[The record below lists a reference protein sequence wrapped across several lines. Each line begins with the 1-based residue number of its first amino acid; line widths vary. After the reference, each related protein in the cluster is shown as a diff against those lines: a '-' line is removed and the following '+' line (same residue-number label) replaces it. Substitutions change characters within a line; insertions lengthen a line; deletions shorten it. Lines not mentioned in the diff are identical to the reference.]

1 MTEDM
6 WEEYL
11 KMSAEI
17 TEKLDNTAE
26 YESWLIIQEYV
37 DFVQQK
43 YERYKETVDRL
54 IDMLEYDIR
63 FCQNDSQGLY
73 DKCNKAI
80 KREQSILNI
89 LNEVE

>member
-1 MTEDM
+1 M

-89 LNEVE
+89 LKEVE

>member
-37 DFVQQK
+37 DFAQQK

-54 IDMLEYDIR
+54 IDNLEYDIK
-63 FCQNDSQGLY
+63 FCRD
-73 DKCNKAI
+73 I
-80 KREQSILNI
+80 KYKLTEQSILDI
-89 LNEVE
+89 LKEVK

>member
-11 KMSAEI
+11 KMSTEI
-17 TEKLDNTAE
+17 TEKLNNTAE
-26 YESWLIIQEYV
+26 YESWLIIQEYI

-54 IDMLEYDIR
+54 IDKLEYDIR
-63 FCQNDSQGLY
+63 FCKNNSQGFY
-73 DKCNKAI
+73 DNDKCN
-80 KREQSILNI
+80 REQSILDV
-89 LNEVE
+89 LKEVN

>member
-89 LNEVE
+89 LKEVE